1 MSNEGGLVKVKH
13 GGPQCGT
20 HVSDLD
26 VNIDLP
32 DAFSIKSDILSEDQL
47 VEHQKGIQNG
57 DNLQFLSSPSDVD
70 LDSYERAVV
79 ENNTEWLKSRCRNIE
94 AIDFE
99 IPTTGNDGI
108 ELFSS
113 SLPDTTDLTLCA
125 EGSVPSFE
133 TSGLLLGGT
142 NGSLLSTA
150 SSGGISGSC
159 STISSIFSQS
169 QTSECSANISERDVS
184 LFEDKNNM
192 LMTPQELE
200 SMPDR
205 GLEFE
210 ASVGPKCLNVDISLK
225 SSSDIISSVSL
236 IKHKTAQ
243 VTKLAQNTSTSND
256 TITVTNSKLNLVQV
270 HQPLNIQ
277 SVAHPNHKAGTLQ
290 IVQNQ
295 LIALQSPKIE
305 GGADK
310 HGPEIKL
317 VPMRNTTPIIV
328 NTGQGH
334 QLLHIN
340 SNQLHGNDTLT
351 KLLPVNQ
358 ASKSVENSKAQPIQT
373 GFLILPAN
381 PGGSTILTANS
392 GEAGGQTIINVDNS
406 ATKPPMFLKN
416 PSMSP
421 HKWVYMYLCTHPGC
435 DKIFRKLSKM
445 RIHLMS
451 HTGERPFKCSKPGCD
466 WAFTTCYKLKR
477 HEESH
482 QGRKDYQCDYPDCGK
497 RFATSYNLKSHKKS
511 HEKPCEPCL
520 EPGCTMKFP
529 NRRQLNLHMKTHNG
543 SEKKYKCPVDGCDK
557 TFFSPH
563 CMGSHPRTHQQDR
576 DFRCNYEGCNK
587 VYSTACRLKQHVRS
601 HTGEKPFVCYYENCG
616 WAFTTAS
623 KLRRHQFKHTGLRK
637 WKCPVENCGRAFMR
651 SEHLKGHMITHS
663 GKKPFACPVEGCS
676 AKFVA
681 KTSLKVHM
689 NRHENQKV
697 EKIAYHCP
705 IEGCMKKYFLKSKL
719 REHMVQK
726 HLSSISSNG
735 QVTQLDLEPLL
746 GGELQDIGMLPSHTE
761 TKTVV
766 QAVQINNPCVTQSE
780 EHSSQATEPKTTT
793 AMLTIPV
800 SEQMTIDPL
809 EFITNPED
817 SSGEM
822 PQISQAVLNQ
832 LMSGLDKP
840 EETSNPS
847 TSNTTSLASPLV
859 LENNSG
865 SARTDYLSNHN
876 LSYRARHRRQLLK
889 EKTSSASTSPQV
901 PDRENSDEGLL
912 NQASSAFM
920 ISSSEAASF
929 SGSMDSGTFSS
940 ADSLSS
946 RGITFRDPETGVM
959 YIQTQLLQDDPPS
972 TVTDLYQ
979 DEKVLGSEISDLTD
993 NSSNS
998 LDHSIQDAEFTG
1010 STINFQDLQ

>member
-1 MSNEGGLVKVKH
+1 MSNEGGLLNVKH
-13 GGPQCGT
+13 GGPQCSA
-20 HVSDLD
+20 HVSGLD

-32 DAFSIKSDILSEDQL
+32 DAFSIKGDILSEDQL

-94 AIDFE
+94 GIDFE

-113 SLPDTTDLTLCA
+113 SLSDTTDLRLCT

-142 NGSLLSTA
+142 NGSLMSTA
-150 SSGGISGSC
+150 SSGGIPGSC
-159 STISSIFSQS
+159 STLSSIFSQS
-169 QTSECSANISERDVS
+169 QPSECSASNSERGVS

-210 ASVGPKCLNVDISLK
+210 ASVGPKLINADISVK

-236 IKHKTAQ
+236 LKNKTLQ
-243 VTKLAQNTSTSND
+243 VTKLAQNISTCTSDD

-277 SVAHPNHKAGTLQ
+277 SAAHTNPTAGTLQ
-290 IVQNQ
+290 IVPNQ
-295 LIALQSPKIE
+295 LIALQSQPIE
-305 GGADK
+305 GDGDK
-310 HGPEIKL
+310 HVPEIKL
-317 VPMRNTTPIIV
+317 VPMRNSTPILI
-328 NTGQGH
+328 NTGQGQ

-340 SNQLHGNDTLT
+340 SNQLQGNE
-351 KLLPVNQ
+351 LLPVNH
-358 ASKSVENSKAQPIQT
+358 AAKPVDISNVQPIQT

-381 PGGSTILTANS
+381 PGGSTILTASS
-392 GEAGGQTIINVDNS
+392 GDAGGQTIINVDNS
-406 ATKPPMFLKN
+406 VTKPPMFLRN
-416 PSMSP
+416 PTSGP

-482 QGRKDYQCDYPDCGK
+482 QGRKDFQCDYPDCGK

-663 GKKPFACPVEGCS
+663 GKKPFACPEEGCS

-689 NRHENQKV
+689 NRHENQKI

-746 GGELQDIGMLPSHTE
+746 GGELQDIGVLPSNQE

-766 QAVQINNPCVTQSE
+766 QTVQINNPGGTHSE
-780 EHSSQATEPKTTT
+780 EHSSRATEQKTTT

-840 EETSNPS
+840 EGTPNPS
-847 TSNTTSLASPLV
+847 SPITASLGSPLV

-876 LSYRARHRRQLLK
+876 LSYRARHRRQLLR
-889 EKTSSASTSPQV
+889 EKTSNASTSLQV
-901 PDRENSDEGLL
+901 LDQESSDESLL
-912 NQASSAFM
+912 NQASSALI
-920 ISSSEAASF
+920 ISSSEAAP
-929 SGSMDSGTFSS
+929 FSS
-940 ADSLSS
+940 SRDNMTFGSADSS

-972 TVTDLYQ
+972 TVTDLYP
-979 DEKVLGSEISDLTD
+979 DEQVLGSEISDLTD
-993 NSSNS
+993 NSSTS
-998 LDHSIQDAEFTG
+998 LDHSVQDAVFTG

>member
-1 MSNEGGLVKVKH
+1 MSNEGGLVNVKH
-13 GGPQCGT
+13 GGPQCST
-20 HVSDLD
+20 HVPGLD

-32 DAFSIKSDILSEDQL
+32 DAFSIKNELLTEDQL

-94 AIDFE
+94 AIDFD
-99 IPTTGNDGI
+99 IPTSGNDGI
-108 ELFSS
+108 ELFGT
-113 SLPDTTDLTLCA
+113 SLSDTTDLPLCA
-125 EGSVPSFE
+125 EGSVLPLE
-133 TSGLLLGGT
+133 TSSLLLGGT

-150 SSGGISGSC
+150 SSGGISGSN
-159 STISSIFSQS
+159 SSMASIFSQS
-169 QTSECSANISERDVS
+169 QSTGCSTSISEKDVS
-184 LFEDKNNM
+184 IFEDKNNM
-192 LMTPQELE
+192 LMTSQELE

-210 ASVGPKCLNVDISLK
+210 ASVGPK
-225 SSSDIISSVSL
+225 SSNSDIFSKSTTDITSSVSL
-236 IKHKTAQ
+236 LKSKTQQ
-243 VTKLAQNTSTSND
+243 VTKLAQSVGASNSA
-256 TITVTNSKLNLVQV
+256 ITVTNSKLNVVQV
-270 HQPLNIQ
+270 QQPMNMHT
-277 SVAHPNHKAGTLQ
+277 VAPTSLTSGTLQ
-290 IVQNQ
+290 IVPNQ
-295 LIALQSPKIE
+295 LITIQNPKT
-305 GGADK
+305 GGNSDK
-310 HGPEIKL
+310 QAPEIKF
-317 VPMRNTTPIIV
+317 VPVQNTTQILV
-328 NTGQGH
+328 NTSQGQ

-340 SNQLHGNDTLT
+340 SNQLPGSDSMTRLV
-351 KLLPVNQ
+351 PVNQ
-358 ASKSVENSKAQPIQT
+358 MAKNVDNSKAQPIQT

-381 PGGSTILTANS
+381 PGGSTILTTNS
-392 GEAGGQTIINVDNS
+392 GEAGGQTMINVDNS
-406 ATKPPMFLKN
+406 ITKPPMFLKN
-416 PSMSP
+416 PTGGP

-482 QGRKDYQCDYPDCGK
+482 QGRKDFQCDYPDCGK

-520 EPGCTMKFP
+520 EPGCNMKFP

-576 DFRCNYEGCNK
+576 DFRCNYEGCTK
-587 VYSTACRLKQHVRS
+587 VYSTACRLKQHMRS
-601 HTGEKPFVCYYENCG
+601 HTGEKPFVCYFENCG

-623 KLRRHQFKHTGLRK
+623 KLRRHQAKHTGLRK

-663 GKKPFACPVEGCS
+663 GKKPFSCPVEGCT

-746 GGELQDIGMLPSHTE
+746 GGELQDIGMMTSNTDA
-761 TKTVV
+761 KTVI
-766 QAVQINNPCVTQSE
+766 QTVQINNPGGSQNLEQSV
-780 EHSSQATEPKTTT
+780 QATEPKTTM
-793 AMLTIPV
+793 AMLTIPA

-809 EFITNPED
+809 EFITNPAD
-817 SSGEM
+817 SSGEI

-832 LMSGLDKP
+832 LMSGLEKP
-840 EETSNPS
+840 EP
-847 TSNTTSLASPLV
+847 TTNQTAPHTQSMAGPVV

-876 LSYRARHRRQLLK
+876 LSYRARQRRQLLK
-889 EKTSSASTSPQV
+889 EKTSTAVESQDYTDQ
-901 PDRENSDEGLL
+901 ENSEESLL
-912 NQASSAFM
+912 AQASSVFL
-920 ISSSEAASF
+920 SPEEAPSF
-929 SGSMDSGTFSS
+929 SASADHVTFSPP

-959 YIQTQLLQDDPPS
+959 YVQTQLLQDDPPS
-972 TVTDLYQ
+972 TVTDLYS
-979 DEKVLGSEISDLTD
+979 DEQVLGSEISDLTD
-993 NSSNS
+993 NSSTS
-998 LDHSIQDAEFTG
+998 LDQSIQDSEFTG
-1010 STINFQDLQ
+1010 STINFQDLH

>member
-1 MSNEGGLVKVKH
+1 
-13 GGPQCGT
+13 
-20 HVSDLD
+20 
-26 VNIDLP
+26 
-32 DAFSIKSDILSEDQL
+32 
-47 VEHQKGIQNG
+47 
-57 DNLQFLSSPSDVD
+57 
-70 LDSYERAVV
+70 
-79 ENNTEWLKSRCRNIE
+79 
-94 AIDFE
+94 
-99 IPTTGNDGI
+99 
-108 ELFSS
+108 
-113 SLPDTTDLTLCA
+113 
-125 EGSVPSFE
+125 
-133 TSGLLLGGT
+133 
-142 NGSLLSTA
+142 
-150 SSGGISGSC
+150 
-159 STISSIFSQS
+159 
-169 QTSECSANISERDVS
+169 
-184 LFEDKNNM
+184 
-192 LMTPQELE
+192 
-200 SMPDR
+200 
-205 GLEFE
+205 
-210 ASVGPKCLNVDISLK
+210 
-225 SSSDIISSVSL
+225 
-236 IKHKTAQ
+236 
-243 VTKLAQNTSTSND
+243 
-256 TITVTNSKLNLVQV
+256 
-270 HQPLNIQ
+270 
-277 SVAHPNHKAGTLQ
+277 
-290 IVQNQ
+290 
-295 LIALQSPKIE
+295 
-305 GGADK
+305 
-310 HGPEIKL
+310 
-317 VPMRNTTPIIV
+317 
-328 NTGQGH
+328 
-334 QLLHIN
+334 
-340 SNQLHGNDTLT
+340 
-351 KLLPVNQ
+351 
-358 ASKSVENSKAQPIQT
+358 
-373 GFLILPAN
+373 
-381 PGGSTILTANS
+381 
-392 GEAGGQTIINVDNS
+392 
-406 ATKPPMFLKN
+406 
-416 PSMSP
+416 
-421 HKWVYMYLCTHPGC
+421 
-435 DKIFRKLSKM
+435 
-445 RIHLMS
+445 MS

-482 QGRKDYQCDYPDCGK
+482 QGRKDFQCDYPDCGK

-543 SEKKYKCPVDGCDK
+543 SEKRYKCPVDGCDK

-663 GKKPFACPVEGCS
+663 GKKPFVCPVEGCS

-697 EKIAYHCP
+697 EKIVYHCP

-746 GGELQDIGMLPSHTE
+746 GRELQDIGMLPSHQE

-766 QAVQINNPCVTQSE
+766 QTVEINNPSGAVSE

-809 EFITNPED
+809 DFITNPED

-832 LMSGLDKP
+832 LMLGLDKP
-840 EETSNPS
+840 EGTSNPS
-847 TSNTTSLASPLV
+847 TSNTASLASPLV

-889 EKTSSASTSPQV
+889 EKTSSAATSPQV
-901 PDRENSDEGLL
+901 PDQENSDEGLL

-920 ISSSEAASF
+920 ISSSEAATL
-929 SGSMDSGTFSS
+929 SGSMDNGTFNS

-972 TVTDLYQ
+972 TVTDLYP

-993 NSSNS
+993 NSSTS
-998 LDHSIQDAEFTG
+998 LDHSIQDAEFTE